1 MTFTRLDQI
10 SSARLYVA
18 DLYRFLPEDFI
29 KQYIAPANTT
39 IPLNFL
45 FYQLSIALNDL
56 KNDSGNRK

>member
-1 MTFTRLDQI
+1 MTLTRLDHF
-10 SSARLYVA
+10 SSTRMYVA

>member
-1 MTFTRLDQI
+1 MTLTRLEHFN
-10 SSARLYVA
+10 STRVYVA
-18 DLYRFLPEDFI
+18 DLNRFLPEDFI

-45 FYQLSIALNDL
+45 FYQLTIALNDL